1 MILPFFLFHLPHRSN
16 FSGGIATFRRSSSSE
31 SFLRLSLKYIIIR
44 DIRIALFEQERKLRN
59 EVLHSKQVE
68 VLNWM
73 SQQVTLQH
81 WRQIRSDKTGP
92 LLGEV
97 LKKLLQGHRAGEKF
111 SVDQLVEVDSAK
123 KWNSQPCLSRGMTS
137 SMELST
143 LEIKNAENLT
153 IPSVRNDLE
162 GEDIIELIAAGR
174 N

>member
-44 DIRIALFEQERKLRN
+44 DIRERKLRN
-59 EVLHSKQVE
+59 EVLHSKQ
-68 VLNWM
+68 
-73 SQQVTLQH
+73 LQH

-153 IPSVRNDLE
+153 IPSVRNDAVVVVL
-162 GEDIIELIAAGR
+162 LLLLPQL
-174 N
+174 NP